1 MGVKLTL
8 NEKLKIIGLLGIAA
22 ALLFVMLQYFIRII
36 FK

>member
-1 MGVKLTL
+1 MVVKLTL

-22 ALLFVMLQYFIRII
+22 AILFVMLQYFVHII